1 MIHSLNKTQRQ
12 RLALTLL
19 AVAVLLLLSTIAWPV
34 WSANTAFESRIA
46 QLHMRLERL
55 RSTAEATEE
64 LRPRHER
71 LMRLQ
76 AAMGHH
82 LKSDTEAVAAA
93 ELQRIVKNITTS
105 NDTQILSTQILPAS
119 DEREFVRVALRVRLR
134 GPLDGIVHAI
144 YDIESNPTF
153 LFLEKLSIRDGA
165 RRRTM
170 RSDAV
175 NQFDADFDL
184 TAYMPKPL

>member
-1 MIHSLNKTQRQ
+1 MIHTLNKTQRQ

-19 AVAVLLLLSTIAWPV
+19 AVVVLLLLSAIAWPV
-34 WSANTAFESRIA
+34 WSANRAYESRIA
-46 QLHMRLERL
+46 QLQVRLERL
-55 RSTAEATEE
+55 RSTIEAAEE
-64 LRPRHER
+64 LRPQYQR
-71 LMRLQ
+71 LMQ
-76 AAMGHH
+76 SQEATGHH

-93 ELQRIVKNITTS
+93 ELQRIVKIITTS
-105 NDTQILSTQILPAS
+105 NETQILSTQILPAS
-119 DEREFVRVALRVRLR
+119 EEQDFVRIALRVRLR
-134 GPLDGIVHAI
+134 GPLDGIVQAI

-165 RRRTM
+165 KRRTM
-170 RSDAV
+170 RSNAV